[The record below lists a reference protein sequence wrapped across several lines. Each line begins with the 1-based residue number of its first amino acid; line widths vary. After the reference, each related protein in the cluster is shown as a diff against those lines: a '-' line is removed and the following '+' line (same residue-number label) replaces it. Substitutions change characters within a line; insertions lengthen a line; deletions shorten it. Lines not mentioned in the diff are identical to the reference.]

1 MESVIVAGGFINVG
15 SKICPKEVKI
25 RESDGESGST
35 NPKSKHSVS
44 PSSTEKLVA
53 VTPA

>member
-1 MESVIVAGGFINVG
+1 MNVESN
-15 SKICPKEVKI
+15 ICPKEVKI
-25 RESDGESGST
+25 RESDGESGSV
-35 NPKSKHSVS
+35 NPKSKHNVS